1 MVPLDMEFVQM
12 GQMYT
17 LLEIQTGMDSGMLNH
32 PEDPG
37 PSIGK
42 IIRSLTYQVVR

>member
-1 MVPLDMEFVQM
+1 MEHTVTEFVLM
-12 GQMYT
+12 VRTCT
-17 LLEIQTGMDSGMLNH
+17 LPEILIGMDSGMLNH

-42 IIRSLTYQVVR
+42 IIKSLTCQVVR